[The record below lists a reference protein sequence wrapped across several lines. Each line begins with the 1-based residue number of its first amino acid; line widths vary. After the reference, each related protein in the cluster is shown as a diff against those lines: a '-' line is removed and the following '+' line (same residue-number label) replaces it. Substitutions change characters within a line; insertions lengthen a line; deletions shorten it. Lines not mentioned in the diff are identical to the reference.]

1 MYTTATT
8 VLYLEV
14 MPEIFFR
21 IYMSNRKIV
30 SGQLYPVF
38 GLQYLSVVNIY
49 SGLCECVILFGT
61 LNARHTLKRR
71 SGKFREVEI

>member
-14 MPEIFFR
+14 MPEFFFR
-21 IYMSNRKIV
+21 IYMSNRK
-30 SGQLYPVF
+30 PVF